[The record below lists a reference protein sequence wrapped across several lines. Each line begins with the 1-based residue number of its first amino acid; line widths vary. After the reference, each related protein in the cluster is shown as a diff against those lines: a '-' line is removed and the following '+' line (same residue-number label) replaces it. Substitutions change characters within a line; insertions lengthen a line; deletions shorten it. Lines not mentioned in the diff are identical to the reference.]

1 MRALLFCTSCQAQ
14 YALHRLFAQLY
25 GWQLYGHSLS
35 GSIPV
40 NTADSAMLLTFGAKM
55 SSNVTQWLHA
65 RLSDGGLS
73 ITDLATLAAII
84 EEMVHE
90 EADMRLAAA
99 FRALQMSKQTPLTRN
114 ESTSV
119 LEAYMASFVMGVEM
133 GDLGS
138 ESDASEWRFF
148 GILYL

>member
-1 MRALLFCTSCQAQ
+1 
-14 YALHRLFAQLY
+14 
-25 GWQLYGHSLS
+25 
-35 GSIPV
+35 
-40 NTADSAMLLTFGAKM
+40 MLLTFGAKM